1 MLPDVQHLMEL
12 QQADRE
18 ILRLNQEVAA
28 LPKRVAAIEAKLA
41 GTKAGLD
48 KAKAAVKA
56 TRRTYESAIQD
67 LQGKIS
73 KYRDQSLAVKTNEQY
88 KALLH
93 EIQFAEQDIKSNED
107 KILELMLNAEA
118 RDKDVKAAELELK
131 AEMAEIEKEKTA
143 ARERT
148 AEDEKLLAEWNAKR
162 DTARGGVN
170 EDLLRQYERVSKFRG
185 SGLAEVRDQKC
196 MGCQVMLRPQ
206 TYNEVRSGQVI
217 VCESCQRVLYFDPAT
232 GVAVERPSLTAKR
245 RARPKTHVDKA
256 WFYRADYNDLGEVF
270 FAFLNSDGNARKKNR
285 RHPISARRFQRSI
298 RGRYQIRS
306 AAAHHPRC
314 GATRRVGGRVTHDR
328 TRRAARR
335 PEKSSERPSDRTRTV
350 AAPRGQL
357 TKIFVWG
364 GHSCPPPLTLILSFD
379 SDSVF

>member
-1 MLPDVQHLMEL
+1 MEL

-56 TRRTYESAIQD
+56 DEATRRTYESAIQD

-93 EIQFAEQDIKSNED
+93 EIQYAEQEIKSNED

-162 DTARGGVN
+162 DKARAGVN
-170 EDLLRQYERVSKFRG
+170 EDLLRQYERVAKFRG

-206 TYNEVRSGQVI
+206 TYNEVRSGQII

-245 RARPKTHVDKA
+245 RARPKTHIDKA

-270 FAFLNSDGNARKKNR
+270 FAFLNSDGNASRRLYDAHTGRK
-285 RHPISARRFQRSI
+285 IGETQ
-298 RGRYQIRS
+298 YQPGDFSVAFAEDIKSGVRLHTTLDVAQLEEW
-306 AAAHHPRC
+306 AAELPMTELDELHADLKKALRDAP
-314 GATRRVGGRVTHDR
+314 
-328 TRRAARR
+328 
-335 PEKSSERPSDRTRTV
+335 PEESRPSQHP
-350 AAPRGQL
+350 AA
-357 TKIFVWG
+357 
-364 GHSCPPPLTLILSFD
+364 S
-379 SDSVF
+379 